1 MHRLLDIFFSL
12 IAILILSPLL
22 VPIAVLLKFT
32 GEGEVFFKQQ
42 RVGMHG
48 EFFNLWKF
56 ATMQKNSPNVGSKTI
71 TLNSDPRI
79 LPVGRFLRK
88 SKINELPQLLNI
100 LTGSMSVVG
109 PRPLTEQ
116 TFNYYPNDTR
126 EIIKKLKPGLSGIMQ
141 IVIPDEEG
149 LMTGK
154 NATSEFY
161 ETVLAPYKSELEKW
175 FMFNNNIRNYF
186 LIILITLA
194 NIIYPNGGFVW
205 RFFDNLP
212 QPPSELKSQLNYIDK
227 KLDQWS

>member
-1 MHRLLDIFFSL
+1 MHRPLDIFLSL

-161 ETVLAPYKSELEKW
+161 ETVLAPYKGELEKW

-205 RFFDNLP
+205 RCFDNLP